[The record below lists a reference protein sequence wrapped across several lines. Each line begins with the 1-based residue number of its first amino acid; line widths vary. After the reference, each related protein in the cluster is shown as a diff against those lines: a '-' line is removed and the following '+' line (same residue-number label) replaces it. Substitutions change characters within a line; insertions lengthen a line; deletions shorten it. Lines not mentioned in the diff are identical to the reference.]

1 MKQLLILLFISCS
14 LFGPLAAQNDGAFA
28 QRIEAMKAAF
38 ITDHLRLTPEESQQ
52 FWPLYNQYQQEER
65 QLRKQYRPDKPIPDM
80 SEQEAEKHLSRLLE
94 REEKLLDLKAR
105 YINRFQEVLS
115 ARKVAMLPKV
125 EEEFKKE
132 LLKRMQERRRQ
143 NGNR

>member
-38 ITDHLRLTPEESQQ
+38 ITDRLRLTPEESQQ

-94 REEKLLDLKAR
+94 REEKQLDLKAR

-115 ARKVAMLPKV
+115 ALKVAMLPKV